1 MAASQGVSAK
11 EKFLREIKS
20 ATPVNIWKASK
31 QNSFIADMKKV
42 LAVWIEDQ
50 TSQNIPLHKSLIQ
63 RKVVPLFN
71 SVKTEWGKEAAERKS
86 EAKRSRFMR
95 FKETR
100 CLHNLQSWLH
110 WIDFQRRQNSL
121 ILEENAI

>member
-20 ATPVNIWKASK
+20 ATPVNIWKARK

-71 SVKTEWGKEAAERKS
+71 SVKTEWGKYIAHANAWYYQWILLR
-86 EAKRSRFMR
+86 RG
-95 FKETR
+95 ET
-100 CLHNLQSWLH
+100 LFNLW
-110 WIDFQRRQNSL
+110 
-121 ILEENAI
+121 